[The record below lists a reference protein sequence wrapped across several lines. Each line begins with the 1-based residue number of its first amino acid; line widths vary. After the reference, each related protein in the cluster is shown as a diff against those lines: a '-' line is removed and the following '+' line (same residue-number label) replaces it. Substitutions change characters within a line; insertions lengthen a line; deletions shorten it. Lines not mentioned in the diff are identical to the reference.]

1 MYEQILEKLN
11 TIEKAQLDDHR
22 KINEIYGS
30 LLGNKLERRKGYLD
44 QIDDNTEKI
53 VELDNKIDRV
63 SKPYG
68 KILAGTA
75 AGVTG
80 GGLLGAKWTVIMQKI
95 LTFFS

>member
-1 MYEQILEKLN
+1 MSQQILEKLDK
-11 TIEKAQLDDHR
+11 IENAQLDDHA
-22 KINEIYGS
+22 KINEIYSS

-53 VELDNKIDRV
+53 KKLDDKIDRV
-63 SKPYG
+63 GKPYG

-80 GGLLGAKWTVIMQKI
+80 GGLLGAKWPIIMQKV
-95 LTFFS
+95 LTLFS